1 MAAVREPWAAKWIA
15 AADAM
20 LALTAGVVDQTRRR
34 VLDGEAVPASE
45 KIVSLFEPHTDI
57 VVKSGRGAEYGH
69 KVNLS
74 TGRSGLVLDAVVED
88 GNPADSSR
96 AVPMLERVA
105 ERYGAAPA
113 KAAFDGGYASK
124 ENLEAAKALGV
135 EHAVFHKKRGVK
147 REDMTPSAWQYGL
160 LKRFRAGAEACI
172 SYLKRC
178 FGLARCLWRGLP
190 RFKAHAQSA
199 VFAHNLLR
207 FARLRPK
214 PA

>member
-1 MAAVREPWAAKWIA
+1 MN
-15 AADAM
+15 
-20 LALTAGVVDQTRRR
+20 LA
-34 VLDGEAVPASE
+34 
-45 KIVSLFEPHTDI
+45 
-57 VVKSGRGAEYGH
+57 
-69 KVNLS
+69 

-88 GNPADSSR
+88 GNPADISR
-96 AVPMLERVA
+96 ALPMLERVK

-124 ENLEAAKALGV
+124 ENLAAAKALGV
-135 EHAVFHKKRGVK
+135 AHAVFSKKRGMK
-147 REDMTPSAWQYGL
+147 REDMTPSAWQHGM

-178 FGLARCLWRGLP
+178 FGLGRCLWSGLP
-190 RFKAHAQSA
+190 RFKAWVQSA

-207 FARLRPK
+207 LARLRPK